1 MIPCCTDTY
10 RREGVPAVPARPP
23 GGDVPG
29 RDGPERLLPDP
40 DVGAGGGVHE
50 PGVPGV
56 RAAVAGA
63 RLLRARLPDQ
73 EQGAAAQVRGVRQ
86 GRTRWCAGALLRR
99 QPPLPPQIPQQVL
112 LIDRV
117 MLLVLC
123 CDVCQFAQPE

>member
-1 MIPCCTDTY
+1 MIKQTHDDCDARVRRMIPCCIDTY

-40 DVGAGGGVHE
+40 DVAAGGVVHE

-63 RLLRARLPDQ
+63 RLLRALLPDR
-73 EQGAAAQVRGVRQ
+73 EQGAAAQVRGVRH
-86 GRTRWCAGALLRR
+86 GRQRCAGALLRR
-99 QPPLPPQIPQQVL
+99 QPPLQPQIPQQVL
-112 LIDRV
+112 LIV
-117 MLLVLC
+117 
-123 CDVCQFAQPE
+123 